1 MIAKLAWHQP
11 GFAVDVGFGLGLDEG
26 DDDDGFG
33 EEG

>member
-1 MIAKLAWHQP
+1 MIARLAWHQP

-26 DDDDGFG
+26 DDGFG